1 MPMEL
6 SGSGSD
12 LGITTVDPPSCNVT
26 SLSLNVSQLI
36 ESSDCTCAC
45 SDTPAIIGGVVAI
58 VLILSITT
66 ALTVIVIVLVRSR
79 RGDYS
84 TRSKGYEQ
92 YNAFYKANFIVKCS
106 CIIQ

>member
-1 MPMEL
+1 MHIAHTD
-6 SGSGSD
+6 SD
-12 LGITTVDPPSCNVT
+12 SCGD
-26 SLSLNVSQLI
+26 SCQI
-36 ESSDCTCAC
+36 ECSDCTCSETDNTA
-45 SDTPAIIGGVVAI
+45 AIIGGVVVAI

-92 YNAFYKANFIVKCS
+92 
-106 CIIQ
+106 

>member
-1 MPMEL
+1 MVACLFVEAEHIL
-6 SGSGSD
+6 Y
-12 LGITTVDPPSCNVT
+12 
-26 SLSLNVSQLI
+26 LSLYLNIHISPPLTTHIGSEAANQL
-36 ESSDCTCAC
+36 ESSDCTC

-58 VLILSITT
+58 VILSAAT

-92 YNAFYKANFIVKCS
+92 
-106 CIIQ
+106 

>member
-1 MPMEL
+1 MHIAHTD
-6 SGSGSD
+6 SD
-12 LGITTVDPPSCNVT
+12 SCDD
-26 SLSLNVSQLI
+26 SCQI
-36 ESSDCTCAC
+36 ESS
-45 SDTPAIIGGVVAI
+45 AIIGGVVAI

-92 YNAFYKANFIVKCS
+92 
-106 CIIQ
+106 